1 MGRLP
6 MVPETAV
13 PGAMQAVYH
22 RVVQGETELAT
33 TLQALFASPVVASGL
48 VELDDPGPSQAGLLL
63 RNDFKISRLLGGRI
77 IRGRIKGR

>member
-33 TLQALFASPVVASGL
+33 TLQALFASPWWPAGWSTWMTL
-48 VELDDPGPSQAGLLL
+48 VPPKLVYYYGM
-63 RNDFKISRLLGGRI
+63 ISRFHACSEA
-77 IRGRIKGR
+77 K